1 MHSGRFRIHPAA
13 RASAAVEQHARRRS
27 LSSRTHG
34 NSFACACRAELSRR
48 AAARGGN
55 LTNASAQRSQR
66 HGTVPTAAPY
76 LPTER
81 PTASPRRGV
90 LDGADRAPAAAAFR
104 RRRRPDLL
112 VSAAPAR
119 FRRSGDGFGAFRGCL
134 RRAAAI
140 GHGGD
145 LRCSPTR
152 ANWRLIFH
160 GWRRVINSLVLDSRL
175 LAVCVYVYGKQK
187 QSSKRLLLSRSTN
200 IIIICC
206 RCVCMCG
213 CAAQRTSAMRFLS
226 PRPLLLL
233 FIVRSARPEH
243 KKGNYCCIAHNAN
256 A

>member
-1 MHSGRFRIHPAA
+1 VKSIGINQSTIRRPLHLIQTQRTAHSKINALGPIRYPSSGPGVGGSRTTRAA
-13 RASAAVEQHARRRS
+13 PITLVSHSRKLVCLCLPSRVE
-27 LSSRTHG
+27 SSRG
-34 NSFACACRAELSRR
+34 RQRWQPNRR
-48 AAARGGN
+48 
-55 LTNASAQRSQR
+55 QRSQR

-104 RRRRPDLL
+104 RRQRPDLL

-213 CAAQRTSAMRFLS
+213 CAAHRQ
-226 PRPLLLL
+226 
-233 FIVRSARPEH
+233 
-243 KKGNYCCIAHNAN
+243 
-256 A
+256 